1 MGVHNM
7 LRGMLGAS
15 TTASLV
21 IQTMPLGPAKLPNV
35 NNMMNVAIHLMQLN
49 TIIMSRI
56 QHQGVITM
64 EIKHIPRSD
73 IIMNLASMVEINVNL
88 KNI

>member
-35 NNMMNVAIHLMQLN
+35 NNMRIIITGRRTHIMVIGATDRNVSAKRNAAGARGYQTTKSN
-49 TIIMSRI
+49 ST
-56 QHQGVITM
+56 VPT
-64 EIKHIPRSD
+64 K
-73 IIMNLASMVEINVNL
+73 
-88 KNI
+88 